1 MASRT
6 GSRDVAPARRPDA
19 ARAESPGTAPEP
31 GAVAPG
37 PAPAPDE
44 GAAAGAGRSA
54 LRALL
59 AAQGVGALG
68 LAAGGTAGA
77 LIAEDILGSTAL
89 AALPLGLLVL
99 GAAVSAPLLTALM
112 RRRGRTAGLAVGYVL
127 ATAGAGL
134 VVLAAALTDPVALLV
149 GSVLLGTGN
158 NAVML
163 GRYVA
168 ADLVPAGHGARAMSA
183 ALTAVTVGAVA
194 GPALLGPAGT
204 AARSLGLPAAAGLYL
219 LAALAF
225 PAAAALTLR
234 LQLRLR
240 GDVPGG
246 LPHPGG
252 PGKPSGPGDR
262 PVADGSAAGHRN
274 TGRRLT
280 GGAALALTVLGISN
294 LTMVTAM
301 GVVPTHLHAHHWS
314 LDTIGL
320 LVAGHVVLMFGPSA
334 LSGWLCDHAGPRRT
348 ALLGGLVQLLALPL
362 IAPAGTSGSL
372 AAVPG
377 LLLLGLGWNLQLVG
391 GSALVI
397 RTAGPAHRH
406 RAEGLGESAMGAGAV
421 AGTLG
426 VAGPLI
432 AVGGLPLL
440 CLALGALTLFASI
453 PLLRERH

>member
-1 MASRT
+1 MTSRT
-6 GSRDVAPARRPDA
+6 APRDAAPAGPRDA
-19 ARAESPGTAPEP
+19 
-31 GAVAPG
+31 APG
-37 PAPAPDE
+37 PGRTRAPGGAPAAE
-44 GAAAGAGRSA
+44 SGRSA

-68 LAAGGTAGA
+68 LAAGGTAGS
-77 LIAEDILGSTAL
+77 LIAEDIFGSTAYS
-89 AALPLGLLVL
+89 ALPLGLLVL

-112 RRRGRTAGLAVGYVL
+112 RRRGRTAGLAVGYAL
-127 ATAGAGL
+127 ATAGAAL
-134 VVLAAALTDPVALLV
+134 VVLAATLTDPATLLV
-149 GSVLLGTGN
+149 GSVLLGIGN

-168 ADLVPAGHGARAMSA
+168 ADLAPAGHSARAMSA
-183 ALTAVTVGAVA
+183 ALTAVTAGAVG
-194 GPALLGPAGT
+194 GPALLGPAGA

-219 LAALAF
+219 LAAIAF

-240 GDVPGG
+240 HTAGAQGTAVLTASDDPQPGG
-246 LPHPGG
+246 
-252 PGKPSGPGDR
+252 SGTGDR
-262 PVADGSAAGHRN
+262 PKADDSAAGHRL

-280 GGAALALTVLGISN
+280 GGATLALIVLGVSN

-301 GVVPTHLHAHHWS
+301 GVAPARLHAYHWS
-314 LDTIGL
+314 LDMVGL

-334 LSGWLCDHAGPRRT
+334 LSGWLCDRAGPRRT

-362 IAPAGTSGSL
+362 IAPAGTGGSL

-377 LLLLGLGWNLQLVG
+377 LLLLGLGWNLQLVS

-421 AGTLG
+421 VGTLG
-426 VAGPLI
+426 MAGPLL
-432 AVGGLPLL
+432 AAGGLPLL
-440 CLALGALTLFASI
+440 CLALGAFTLLASI
-453 PLLRERH
+453 PLLREYH

>member
-1 MASRT
+1 M
-6 GSRDVAPARRPDA
+6 GS
-19 ARAESPGTAPEP
+19 
-31 GAVAPG
+31 
-37 PAPAPDE
+37 
-44 GAAAGAGRSA
+44 GRSA

-68 LAAGGTAGA
+68 LAAGGTAGS
-77 LIAEDILGSTAL
+77 LIAEDILGSTAY

-112 RRRGRTAGLAVGYVL
+112 RRRGRTAGLAVGYAL
-127 ATAGAGL
+127 ATAGAAL
-134 VVLAAALTDPVALLV
+134 VVLAAALTDPATLLV
-149 GSVLLGTGN
+149 GSVLLGIGN

-168 ADLVPAGHGARAMSA
+168 ADLAPAGHSARAMSA
-183 ALTAVTVGAVA
+183 ALTAVTAGAVG
-194 GPALLGPAGT
+194 GPALLGPAGSV
-204 AARSLGLPAAAGLYL
+204 ARSLELPAAAGLYL
-219 LAALAF
+219 LAAVAF

-240 GDVPGG
+240 HTVGVRGTAVLAASDDPQPGG
-246 LPHPGG
+246 AGTR
-252 PGKPSGPGDR
+252 DR
-262 PVADGSAAGHRN
+262 PKADNSAAGHRLTGHRL

-280 GGAALALTVLGISN
+280 GGAALALIVLGVSN

-301 GVVPTHLHAHHWS
+301 GVAPARLHAHHWS
-314 LDTIGL
+314 LDTVGL

-334 LSGWLCDHAGPRRT
+334 LSGWFCDRAGPRRT

-362 IAPAGTSGSL
+362 IAPAGTGGSL

-377 LLLLGLGWNLQLVG
+377 LLLLGLGWNLQLVS

-397 RTAGPAHRH
+397 RTAAPAHRH

-421 AGTLG
+421 VGTLG
-426 VAGPLI
+426 MAGPLL
-432 AVGGLPLL
+432 AAGGLPLL
-440 CLALGALTLFASI
+440 CLALGAFTLLASI
-453 PLLRERH
+453 PLLREYH